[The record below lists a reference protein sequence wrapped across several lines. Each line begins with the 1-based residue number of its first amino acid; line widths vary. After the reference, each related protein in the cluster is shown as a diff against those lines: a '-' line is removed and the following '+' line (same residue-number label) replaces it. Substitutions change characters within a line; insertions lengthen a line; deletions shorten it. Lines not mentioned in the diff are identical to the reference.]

1 MTSMNFFGPFI
12 FMGFVLV
19 MMAGADTSVPTPVL
33 EAFAEKYPDV
43 KEPSWEVD
51 GNGYW
56 EAHFVE
62 DDVKYRADFRPNG
75 MWIETENGITYDD
88 LPPDVRAAIELKY
101 RRDQVRD
108 VEAVDSATHGLFYD
122 VELKQGAG
130 KFDLMLD
137 RDGKALDPVA
147 PPTETGFFQYWMGQA
162 TQNSPLLRTGW
173 PLVFKTLFNFLTIF
187 VFAYLIYYRRHH
199 DHHMLFLLLA
209 FNLFLFP
216 IFLSSSLVTAGFGFT
231 IFALLALVRLRSVTF
246 NKAELAYLLGALSL
260 TFVNT
265 MMPAVVDALS
275 ATTIIVTAII
285 ADRPSLWRDSYQKIE
300 VEYAVDDPAKMLDQ
314 DFLRKRLADD
324 FQIDVREIT
333 IERVLKKNIRL
344 TLLYRDLPE
353 IRQAKREAL
362 KEKQRSETLKRLSGL
377 G

>member
-1 MTSMNFFGPFI
+1 MPSTKQLGLSFLFWS
-12 FMGFVLV
+12 VLLV
-19 MMAGADTSVPTPVL
+19 LAGAASSVPIAVQ
-33 EAFAEKYPDV
+33 EAFAEKYPEVED
-43 KEPSWEVD
+43 PSWEVD

-56 EAHFVE
+56 EAHFVRDE
-62 DDVKYRADFRPNG
+62 TKYRADFRPNG
-75 MWIETENGITYDD
+75 MWIETENGINYDD
-88 LPPDVRAAIELKY
+88 LPPDVRATIELKY
-101 RRDQVRD
+101 RREQVRD

-122 VELKQGAG
+122 VELQHGAG

-137 RDGKALDPVA
+137 RDGKALDPVS
-147 PPTETGFFQYWMGQA
+147 PPTETGFFQYWLGQA
-162 TQNSPLLRTGW
+162 TESSPLLRTGW

-187 VFAYLIYYRRHH
+187 IFAYLIYYRRHH

-265 MMPAVVDALS
+265 MMPAAVDVLS
-275 ATTIIVTAII
+275 ATMIIVTAVI

-300 VEYAVDDPAKMLDQ
+300 VEYALEDPAKMLDQ
-314 DFLRKRLADD
+314 EFLRKRLADEY
-324 FQIDVREIT
+324 QIEVCEIT
-333 IERVLKKNIRL
+333 IERVLKKSIRL

-353 IRQAKREAL
+353 LRSEKRAALKEQERKEAL
-362 KEKQRSETLKRLSGL
+362 KKFNLSV
-377 G
+377 